1 MDGGL
6 ELRRITPEILDSL
19 HPDDKRAVV
28 SRRDLRR
35 LNRIMGQARI
45 MADMSLTHLPR
56 PPRRILEIGGGDG
69 SLSLAVARRLSPQW
83 RDVTLTI
90 IDLASIIPGETR
102 TAFASLGWTV
112 EAIAADIFQWA
123 AEQPPALYD
132 AIIANLV
139 LHHFRDEQLQGL
151 FRQAAGLA
159 PVFLAAEPRRAVFS
173 LSAARMAWVIGCNDV
188 TRHDAVASVRAGF
201 RDAELTRLW
210 PAGAAVLEERQCGLF
225 THVFAASAA
234 SDRAATQ

>member
-1 MDGGL
+1 LTVNGGL
-6 ELRRITPEILDSL
+6 QLRRITPEILDSL
-19 HPDDKRAVV
+19 RSDDQRAIA

-45 MADMSLTHLPR
+45 MAGMLQSHLPR

-69 SLSLAVARRLSPQW
+69 SLSLAVARRLAPYW

-90 IDLASIIPGETR
+90 VDLASIVPGETR

-112 EAIAADIFQWA
+112 EAIAADVFQWA

-139 LHHFRDEQLQGL
+139 LHHFRDEQLLGL

-159 PVFLAAEPRRAVFS
+159 PVFLAAEPQRAGFA
-173 LSAARMAWVIGCNDV
+173 LSAARMTWVIGCNDV
-188 TRHDAVASVRAGF
+188 TRHDAVVSVRAGF
-201 RDAELTRLW
+201 RDAELTQLW
-210 PAGAAVLEERQCGLF
+210 PAGATVLEERQRGLF
-225 THVFAASAA
+225 THVFAA
-234 SDRAATQ
+234 RAAF